1 MSIRVLD
8 SETINRIAAG
18 EVIERPASI
27 VKELT
32 ENAIDAGASAVTIE
46 IRDGGQSLIRV
57 TDNGC
62 GIPKEEVRS
71 AFLRHATSKIRTA
84 EDLTG
89 VRSLGFRGEALSSIA
104 AVCRT
109 EIITKTAAALTG
121 TRCVIEG
128 GEEKVF
134 EEIGAPEGTTLIARD
149 IFFHTPVR
157 RKFLKSAATEGA
169 HVAELAEQLALSH
182 PEVSVRLIVNGQS
195 RFGTS
200 GNGAVKDI
208 IYQLYGRNIA
218 GHLIEVDAEEE
229 GFSVRGFIGKPEVS
243 RGSRALEHYCING
256 RYIRSS
262 VIARAIEDGFGNRM
276 MQHSFPFTMLFIS
289 VDPARVDV
297 NVHPTKREVRF
308 SDSQSLYLFLKDAVA
323 ESLNRTELI
332 RSMELPVQRGASSA
346 VASHS
351 ASGNGEERRKTAGE
365 RTARPAEPFEV
376 QRAAAQR
383 GERLSSAAHAQNV
396 TQRQTDAQTQS
407 ASLSDFISAY
417 GKEPT
422 AETRVAG
429 EPATGAQCDNPQDG
443 SARDG
448 RGQDEIAR
456 HGNARQSCTA
466 EVQTAHAEE
475 RPVSSGYERGETV
488 TLREPAGEF
497 DTVSRHG
504 QYAFLSPQQRNKVRI
519 VGDVFDTYWIAEWNG
534 ALYIIDQHAAHEK
547 VNYERFLAAYQE
559 RSVSAQSLM
568 PPLIITL
575 TDREAALLSEH
586 EALFR
591 SMGYEIEHFGG
602 HEYTVRAVPD
612 ILPSVMKDE
621 LLKTMIGSLSEET
634 GAGLPRLI
642 LEKTASMSCKA
653 AVKGN
658 QKLST
663 GEAEK
668 LLDEL
673 FALRDP
679 YNCPH
684 GRPTVIRLTKAEL
697 ERRFK
702 RIL

>member
-8 SETINRIAAG
+8 SETINKIAAG

-27 VKELT
+27 VKELS

-128 GEEKVF
+128 GEEKLF
-134 EEIGAPEGTTLIARD
+134 EEVGAPEGTTLIARD

-208 IYQLYGRNIA
+208 IYQLYGRDIA

-229 GFSVRGFIGKPEVS
+229 GFSVRGFIGKPEIS

-276 MQHSFPFTMLFIS
+276 MQHSFPFTVLFIS
-289 VDPARVDV
+289 VDPAKVDV

-308 SDSQSLYLFLKDAVA
+308 SDSQSLYLFLKEAVA

-332 RSMELPVQRGASSA
+332 RSMELPVQKQASSA
-346 VASHS
+346 AVSFS
-351 ASGNGEERRKTAGE
+351 ATGTGEERRKTAGE
-365 RTARPAEPFEV
+365 RTPRPAEPFEI
-376 QRAAAQR
+376 QRAAAQH
-383 GERLSSAAHAQNV
+383 GELLSAAAHAENV
-396 TQRQTDAQTQS
+396 VQQQTEAQIQT
-407 ASLSDFISAY
+407 ASLSDFIFAY
-417 GKEPT
+417 GKKSAPEVHGAGQP
-422 AETRVAG
+422 ETGVQR
-429 EPATGAQCDNPQDG
+429 DD
-443 SARDG
+443 ARDSSS
-448 RGQDEIAR
+448 QDNKAKDETAR
-456 HGNARQSCTA
+456 HNSTQIGG
-466 EVQTAHAEE
+466 AEE
-475 RPVSSGYERGETV
+475 MRTVPAEEHAVFSGYEKGAAEAV
-488 TLREPAGEF
+488 REPAAEF
-497 DTVSRHG
+497 ATVSRHG
-504 QYAFLSPQQRNKVRI
+504 QYAFLSPEQRNKVRI

-547 VNYERFLAAYQE
+547 VNYERFLADYQKQ
-559 RSVSAQSLM
+559 SVSAQTLM

-575 TDREAALLSEH
+575 TDREAALLSEN
-586 EALFR
+586 EKLFR
-591 SMGYEIEHFGG
+591 SMGYEIEPFGG
-602 HEYTVRAVPD
+602 HEYAVRAVPD

-634 GAGLPRLI
+634 GAGLPQLI

-673 FALRDP
+673 FALKDP